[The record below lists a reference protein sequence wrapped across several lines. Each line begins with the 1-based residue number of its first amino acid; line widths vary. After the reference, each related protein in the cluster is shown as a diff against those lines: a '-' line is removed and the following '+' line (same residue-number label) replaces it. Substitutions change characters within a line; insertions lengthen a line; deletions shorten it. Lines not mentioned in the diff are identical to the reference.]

1 MNEKYVFVS
10 THEKTKLKLLCHSGE
25 EKGLVID
32 NSSSKFSVA
41 VYFENHDLIF
51 GGYIGNIGMIANGV
65 ETKKW
70 AKCSKE
76 TVYYNTIKRDHFN
89 NLYIAIDPSK
99 ILKVVNIQKKPL
111 ISHHTVEFHD
121 IPGDKIQ
128 DYCSTDGLFLF
139 TVSLNGIIA
148 IFNSAGA
155 IVE

>member
-1 MNEKYVFVS
+1 LYVNEKYVFVS
-10 THEKTKLKLLCHSGE
+10 THEKSKLKILCHTGE

-41 VYFENHDLIF
+41 VYFEKNDLIF

-89 NLYIAIDPSK
+89 NLYIAVEPCRIM
-99 ILKVVNIQKKPL
+99 KVQNIEKKS
-111 ISHHTVEFHD
+111 INDHAIVEFKD
-121 IPGDKIQ
+121 IPGHLI
-128 DYCSTDGLFLF
+128 
-139 TVSLNGIIA
+139 
-148 IFNSAGA
+148 
-155 IVE
+155 